1 MIQTLSENNFLV
13 NNSRMLRYFINVFL
27 ETVVE
32 IAMLWFDMGKKKIQ
46 MMKIG
51 PILLGS
57 LS

>member
-32 IAMLWFDMGKKKIQ
+32 IAMLWFDMGKKKS
-46 MMKIG
+46 K
-51 PILLGS
+51 
-57 LS
+57 